1 MRTKNKLFTLLL
13 ISAETTASIAAINK
27 CIKISAIS
35 KNLLSEP
42 KSLCY
47 KWRLGNI
54 HYTKTGSGK
63 PLLLIHDIHAA
74 ASGHEWSQLVPLLQE
89 HYTVY
94 TIDLLGCGRSEK
106 INMTYTNYLY
116 VQLISDFIKS
126 VIGHRTN
133 VIASGESASIPVM
146 ACASDPDLFDQ
157 IMLINP
163 LRILDCSLIP
173 GKLAKMYKFMVE
185 LPVIGTLLYHIAAS
199 KHIIAE
205 EVCSHGFYNPFSVK
219 PKLIDS
225 YYEAAH
231 LGNAPKAI
239 YASSKCNYTKC
250 NITNAIRKI
259 DNSLYIIGG
268 SAVSDIETRL
278 DEYKDCNPAI
288 ETAIIPETKGLPHL
302 ESPEKVLHLVET
314 FFT

>member
-1 MRTKNKLFTLLL
+1 MKTRSKLLTLLIL
-13 ISAETTASIAAINK
+13 SAGAATTTALINK
-27 CIKISAIS
+27 AIKLSATS
-35 KNLLSEP
+35 RNVLGEP
-42 KSLCY
+42 EALCY

-54 HYTKTGSGK
+54 YYTRTGSGK
-63 PLLLIHDIHAA
+63 PLLLVHDLTP
-74 ASGHEWSQLVPLLQE
+74 ASSGYEWKNLVGKLAE
-89 HYTVY
+89 NHTVY
-94 TIDLLGCGRSEK
+94 TIDLLGFGRSEK
-106 INMTYTNYLY
+106 PNLTYTNYLY

>member
-13 ISAETTASIAAINK
+13 ISAGTTASIAAINK

-116 VQLISDFIKS
+116 VQLLCDFIK
-126 VIGHRTN
+126 
-133 VIASGESASIPVM
+133 SIPVM

>member
-1 MRTKNKLFTLLL
+1 
-13 ISAETTASIAAINK
+13 
-27 CIKISAIS
+27 
-35 KNLLSEP
+35 
-42 KSLCY
+42 
-47 KWRLGNI
+47 
-54 HYTKTGSGK
+54 
-63 PLLLIHDIHAA
+63 
-74 ASGHEWSQLVPLLQE
+74 
-89 HYTVY
+89 
-94 TIDLLGCGRSEK
+94 
-106 INMTYTNYLY
+106 MTYTNYLY